1 MTITAVALGCLVS
14 FVAGLSSGLTSFG
27 CALVAV
33 PLLSL
38 FLPSRTVVPLVLFI
52 TNATHAMILAETWK
66 EVDLRKIWPL
76 VACGVISTPLGTYLL
91 LVLDGG
97 VLKLAVGLVI
107 ILFAIA
113 LLAGFD
119 KPLRRE
125 GVSVA
130 LVGVASG
137 LLSGSTAMGGPPVV
151 LFYTNQGVE
160 KRAFRANLN
169 AYFTVLALSTLPWQL
184 AGGLITKT
192 VVLYA
197 VSFLPALMLG
207 TGLGVILVPRVKLTV
222 FRTIVLMIVIL
233 SGSLSIL
240 SGFKMS

>member
-1 MTITAVALGCLVS
+1 M
-14 FVAGLSSGLTSFG
+14 
-27 CALVAV
+27 
-33 PLLSL
+33 
-38 FLPSRTVVPLVLFI
+38 
-52 TNATHAMILAETWK
+52 
-66 EVDLRKIWPL
+66 
-76 VACGVISTPLGTYLL
+76 ISTPLGTYLL

-97 VLKLAVGLVI
+97 VLKLAVGLVT

-125 GVSVA
+125 GVSAA

-207 TGLGVILVPRVKLTV
+207 TGLGIALIPRAKSTV

-240 SGFKMS
+240 SVFKVS